1 MDRVRMLDPKPD
13 AAVVNETLRPAMDLL
28 PPLHD
33 ASIASTWAVD
43 GDGTPDGVPGIG
55 RGVLAAGFSG
65 DGFGIRWGA
74 GHRISD
80 LIPVGAPLFDPRP

>member
-1 MDRVRMLDPKPD
+1 MKPF
-13 AAVVNETLRPAMDLL
+13 ALL
-28 PPLHD
+28 WICCPPLHD

-43 GDGTPDGVPGIG
+43 GDGIPDGVPGIG
-55 RGVLAAGFSG
+55 GGALAFWGGVLAAGFSG
-65 DGFGIRWGA
+65 HGFGIRWGA